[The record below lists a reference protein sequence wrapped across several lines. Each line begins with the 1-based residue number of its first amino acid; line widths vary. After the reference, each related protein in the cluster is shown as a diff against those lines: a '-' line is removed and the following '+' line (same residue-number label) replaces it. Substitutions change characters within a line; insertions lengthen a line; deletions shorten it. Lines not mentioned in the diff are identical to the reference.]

1 MPETQ
6 PMPSG
11 VDMIKDAPLLLEG
24 RYGTREMCD
33 IWGAD
38 AHTYVAIM
46 QAQVEGLPVLN
57 QLSPGLIPE
66 KYIDALRQT
75 ANLDSVDPAYVRE
88 LEAKGQHDVVAIN
101 TAWGEAADKIAP
113 GASSVTNFL
122 RTSADSTETSKAM
135 RCKRSFEVLAGSVEN
150 MRDIALEKSV
160 EWLDDPY
167 MDQTHFYD
175 ALPTVAGRPFSFY
188 AEMLQSD
195 LGFIA
200 FVYANSLFA
209 KWADATGNHHSATTV
224 GIDGMRLQQA
234 YADRLD
240 LRCMTAPAQIPGRE
254 FNADI
259 MYALARTSG
268 TLANLGR
275 YIRKG
280 RGDDSAIF
288 VLKKPGKAKGSSAMP
303 HKDVKGG
310 NPVAEEQA
318 GSLLHEMTGKMVTAI
333 NTIPFDYGRDLEGSA
348 SDRLDVGPAFK
359 FVDHVTRRLAEVVYY
374 LTLDKARSLDRINRT
389 YGTVTSEQVM
399 TYLLDPRL
407 ARETMSRKAAHDLL
421 GDLAKQA
428 YEGKAP
434 FFEVLVRNPEI
445 ASRIDT
451 NTLREI
457 TDPIRYIGQSKE
469 IIQINYDALHGR
481 KTFPSST
488 L

>member
-1 MPETQ
+1 MGETQ
-6 PMPSG
+6 PRKSN
-11 VDMIKDAPLLLEG
+11 VDMITDALVLLEG

-33 IWGAD
+33 IWGTD
-38 AHTYVAIM
+38 AHTYVTIM

-66 KYIDALRQT
+66 RYIDALRQT
-75 ANLDSVDPAYVRE
+75 ANLDAVNPAYVRQ
-88 LEAKGQHDVVAIN
+88 LEATGQHDVVAIN
-101 TAWGEAADKIAP
+101 TAWGEAADKITP
-113 GASSVTNFL
+113 GSSSVTNFL
-122 RTSADSTETSKAM
+122 RTSADSTETAKAM
-135 RCKRSFEVLAGSVEN
+135 RCKRSFEVLVDSVEN
-150 MRDIALEKSV
+150 LRDIALEKSV

-195 LGFIA
+195 LRFIT

-224 GIDGMRLQQA
+224 GIDGMKLQQE
-234 YADRLD
+234 YAKRLG

-254 FNADI
+254 FNADV
-259 MYALARTSG
+259 MYALVRTSG
-268 TLANLGR
+268 TLANMGR

-280 RGDDSAIF
+280 RGDDAGVF
-288 VLKKPGKAKGSSAMP
+288 ALKKPGKAKGSSAMP
-303 HKDVKGG
+303 HKDIKGG
-310 NPVAEEQA
+310 NPIAEEQA
-318 GSLLHEMTGKMVTAI
+318 GSLLHEMAGKLMTAV

-359 FVDHVTRRLAEVVYY
+359 FVDHVTRRIAEVVYY

-389 YGTVTSEQVM
+389 YGVVTAEQVM

-407 ARETMSRKAAHDLL
+407 AKEPMSRKVAHDLL
-421 GDLAKQA
+421 GDLAKQS
-428 YEGKAP
+428 YDGKTP
-434 FFEVLVRNPEI
+434 FFEVLAGNPEI
-445 ASRIDT
+445 SSRIDAE
-451 NTLREI
+451 TLLRI
-457 TDPIRYIGQSKE
+457 TDPIKYIGQSKE
-469 IIQINYDALHGR
+469 IIKRNHYGLHGR
-481 KTFPSST
+481 KTFSSHT

>member
-1 MPETQ
+1 MGETQ
-6 PMPSG
+6 PRKAN
-11 VDMIKDAPLLLEG
+11 VHMIRDAPLLLEG

-33 IWGAD
+33 IWGND
-38 AHTYVAIM
+38 ANTYVAIM

-66 KYIDALRQT
+66 KCIDALRQT
-75 ANLDSVDPAYVRE
+75 ANLDSVDSAHVRE
-88 LEAKGQHDVVAIN
+88 LEASGSHDVVAIN
-101 TAWGEAADKIAP
+101 TAWGEAADKITP

-122 RTSADSTETSKAM
+122 RTSADSTETAKAM
-135 RCKRSFEVLAGSVEN
+135 RCKKSFEVLAESVEN
-150 MRDIALEKSV
+150 LRDIALEKSL
-160 EWLDDPY
+160 EWMDDPY

-195 LGFIA
+195 LDFVA
-200 FVYANSLFA
+200 FVYTNSLFA

-224 GIDGMRLQQA
+224 GINGMRLQDD
-234 YADRLD
+234 YAKHLG
-240 LRCMTAPAQIPGRE
+240 LRCMTAPAQLPGRE
-254 FNADI
+254 YNADI

-280 RGDDSAIF
+280 RGDDSAVF

-303 HKDVKGG
+303 HKDIKGG
-310 NPVAEEQA
+310 NPIAEEQA
-318 GSLLHEMTGKMVTAI
+318 GSLLHVMAGKMVTAI
-333 NTIPFDYGRDLEGSA
+333 ETIPFDYGRDLEGSA

-374 LTLDKARSLDRINRT
+374 LNLDKARSLDRINRT

-407 ARETMSRKAAHDLL
+407 AREPMSRHAAHDLL
-421 GDLAKQA
+421 GKLAKQA
-428 YEGKAP
+428 YDDRAP
-434 FFEVLVRNPEI
+434 FFEVLERNLEI
-445 ASRIDT
+445 ACRVDPNIIRQIT
-451 NTLREI
+451 N
-457 TDPIRYIGQSKE
+457 PIKYIGQSRE
-469 IIQINYDALHGR
+469 IIQRNYDDLHGR
-481 KTFPSST
+481 KTFSHT